1 MQKKY
6 SRNLIIGVSFLVA
19 LALIYFGVNYLKG
32 INVLKRQNTYVA
44 IFDDVSG
51 LFTSSPIYVNG
62 FQVGLI
68 SSIKMHSNSNPIKFA
83 VDINLEG
90 DYKIPKG
97 SYIEFGSDFLGS
109 STANI
114 VVNVDSRDFYV
125 PGDTLL
131 GQREAD
137 MLGSV
142 GNIVPRADSLLVHLD
157 SVVISINKLM
167 SSPLWQEALQG
178 IGSTIASL
186 DEGSNSLNKMMQN
199 LNKDM
204 PEITSNI
211 AGITDDLKGVTND
224 LASLEIEKMFKSIDS
239 TLENIESLTAKLNND
254 DSSIGKLMT
263 DTQLHDSLTMTLS
276 SVSQL
281 LDDIRKDPQKYLSV
295 KVRLF

>member
-32 INVLKRQNTYVA
+32 FNVLKRQNTYVA

-68 SSIKMHSNSNPIKFA
+68 SNIKMHSNGNPIKFA

-97 SYIEFGSDFLGS
+97 SYIEFSSDFLGS

-114 VVNVDSRDFYV
+114 IVNANSNGFYV
-125 PGDTLL
+125 PGDTLS

-137 MLGSV
+137 MFGSV
-142 GNIVPRADSLLVHLD
+142 SNIVPRADSLLVHLD

-186 DEGSNSLNKMMQN
+186 DAGSNSLNKMMHN

-204 PEITSNI
+204 PEITNNI
-211 AGITDDLKGVTND
+211 AGITDDLKDVTND

-239 TLENIESLTAKLNND
+239 TLENIESLTAKLNSD

-263 DTQLHDSLTMTLS
+263 DTQLHDSLTTTLS

-295 KVRLF
+295 KVKLF

>member
-68 SSIKMHSNSNPIKFA
+68 SNIKMHSNSNPIRFA

-97 SYIEFGSDFLGS
+97 SHIEFGSDFLGS

-114 VVNVDSRDFYV
+114 VVNTNSTDYYV

-186 DEGSNSLNKMMQN
+186 DQGSNSLNKMMQN

-211 AGITDDLKGVTND
+211 AGITDDLKGVSND
-224 LASLEIEKMFKSIDS
+224 LASLEIEKMFKSIDT
-239 TLENIESLTAKLNND
+239 TLENIESLTAKLNSD

-263 DTQLHDSLTMTLS
+263 DTQLHDSLTTTLS

-281 LDDIRKDPQKYLSV
+281 LDDIRNDPKKYLSV
-295 KVRLF
+295 RVKLF

>member
-68 SSIKMHSNSNPIKFA
+68 SNIKMHSNSNPIKFA

-97 SYIEFGSDFLGS
+97 SHIEFGSDFLGS

-114 VVNVDSRDFYV
+114 VVNTNSTDYYV

-186 DEGSNSLNKMMQN
+186 DQGSNSLNKMMQN

-211 AGITDDLKGVTND
+211 AGITDDLKGVSND
-224 LASLEIEKMFKSIDS
+224 LASLEIEKMFKSIDT
-239 TLENIESLTAKLNND
+239 TLENIESLTAKLNSD

-263 DTQLHDSLTMTLS
+263 DTQLHDSLTTTLS

-281 LDDIRKDPQKYLSV
+281 LDDIRNDPKKYLSV
-295 KVRLF
+295 RVKLF